1 MDNRISASIL
11 TVLIILVCFTTISIA
26 QEADSF
32 IAKVEGLKESY
43 LAGNIEK
50 CLSILNELEK
60 LLKEKKS
67 SQIGEYPDLVTL
79 KEVLDS
85 PLDVCSIWSLSVDYQ
100 DPEYKLRTS
109 NDVLSKIHS
118 WRNTKNLNQ
127 VYDKYKEIKD
137 KLSSMKLTFEYLDEL
152 EKVFDRFDLI
162 GNNFAYFL
170 PNDLSRWGVD
180 GIPTIFVNVNGRTG
194 LIITNVTTDTQDKDQ
209 ILRIIQKSKL
219 WDEKWKR
226 KNYQDGIINK
236 VLKNLKDKYDWSKE
250 KTTTE
255 PRSEEKSGLLTA
267 GELLKRDRPRPDM
280 IIGHGLLPYRGYTV
294 LVSSLKEGKTALAM
308 QMCLSIISGKE
319 FLGFPIEQET
329 PILFFHLA
337 DTDQDIKELLKRQT
351 QGMKLPAGTLDSLYP
366 LAPLEGLHL
375 QGFSSI
381 SYIREKI
388 EETKAGLIVID
399 PVSLTIDYDIKKAK
413 TKKSL
418 VEYTKDIEA
427 SWLFI
432 KPYEKSTRSKSIKER
447 ALDNSGWGHQ
457 YSSFIGIEQY
467 NSKCPSEYKRLILK
481 PSYTKQSRD
490 LCIYLNPETGLF
502 KVVDPNSISKIST
515 DTVAKILE
523 EQDSPIQ
530 HKDLLILVQKK
541 TGRSERAARSLIAKA
556 KTEGKVKKG
565 GGKFG
570 LYSI

>member
-85 PLDVCSIWSLSVDYQ
+85 PLDVCSIWSLSVAHQ

-194 LIITNVTTDTQDKDQ
+194 LIITNVTTDTIYNTLQST
-209 ILRIIQKSKL
+209 SK
-219 WDEKWKR
+219 KR
-226 KNYQDGIINK
+226 AEK
-236 VLKNLKDKYDWSKE
+236 VLVENILPTIHNIYEPFKNTDISYLGISFYYGSKDFSDDSNFGLKPEVVMLVVPMDSCRRFVENEITDQ
-250 KTTTE
+250 
-255 PRSEEKSGLLTA
+255 
-267 GELLKRDRPRPDM
+267 ELLDSSDIFLSDRNM
-280 IIGHGLLPYRGYTV
+280 INSFKKIKV
-294 LVSSLKEGKTALAM
+294 L
-308 QMCLSIISGKE
+308 
-319 FLGFPIEQET
+319 IE
-329 PILFFHLA
+329 
-337 DTDQDIKELLKRQT
+337 
-351 QGMKLPAGTLDSLYP
+351 
-366 LAPLEGLHL
+366 
-375 QGFSSI
+375 
-381 SYIREKI
+381 
-388 EETKAGLIVID
+388 
-399 PVSLTIDYDIKKAK
+399 
-413 TKKSL
+413 
-418 VEYTKDIEA
+418 
-427 SWLFI
+427 
-432 KPYEKSTRSKSIKER
+432 
-447 ALDNSGWGHQ
+447 
-457 YSSFIGIEQY
+457 
-467 NSKCPSEYKRLILK
+467 
-481 PSYTKQSRD
+481 
-490 LCIYLNPETGLF
+490 
-502 KVVDPNSISKIST
+502 
-515 DTVAKILE
+515 
-523 EQDSPIQ
+523 
-530 HKDLLILVQKK
+530 
-541 TGRSERAARSLIAKA
+541 
-556 KTEGKVKKG
+556 
-565 GGKFG
+565 
-570 LYSI
+570 